1 MQSKWKSRFQLKPGK
16 WVFVPTDESIRLG
29 HEIKSAIENVWLPPE
44 NYFHLRSGGHVG
56 AIRSHMPSKF
66 FLRIDI
72 QNFFASINRTRITRC
87 LNKFFSYQ
95 KARDWANASTV
106 IAPTGE
112 KRTILPFGF
121 VQSQLISAVC
131 FSESALG
138 RCLAGIHCDKSLRV
152 SVYVDDIIVSSD
164 KKEACG
170 SALEK
175 IRVAADRSRFKL
187 NEEKLEGPS
196 ESITVFNV
204 ILSNQRIE
212 IQASRMKDF
221 KKTFASTTN
230 EYEKAGI
237 LSYVS
242 SINLDQA
249 AELQ

>member
-1 MQSKWKSRFQLKPGK
+1 
-16 WVFVPTDESIRLG
+16 
-29 HEIKSAIENVWLPPE
+29 
-44 NYFHLRSGGHVG
+44 
-56 AIRSHMPSKF
+56 
-66 FLRIDI
+66 
-72 QNFFASINRTRITRC
+72 
-87 LNKFFSYQ
+87 
-95 KARDWANASTV
+95 
-106 IAPTGE
+106 
-112 KRTILPFGF
+112 
-121 VQSQLISAVC
+121 
-131 FSESALG
+131 
-138 RCLAGIHCDKSLRV
+138 LAGIHCDKSLRV

-170 SALEK
+170 GALEK

-230 EYEKAGI
+230 EYEKEGI